1 MADRR
6 QPWRSALGRSDRH
19 RRTREGCR
27 RRHGDPGV
35 PRRARRDAHAQ
46 VRAGRRQHD
55 RTGPRVGE
63 DPRADSD
70 SPGIIGDMTVA
81 TDLVSEI
88 QALKAKRHAAILAHN
103 YQIPPIQDLADVV
116 ADSLQMARRATE
128 LDAPLLVICGV
139 HFMAET
145 AAIANP
151 GKRVLIPDPDA
162 GCSLAATI
170 QAADVRAWRTEHPDG
185 LVVAYVNTSADVK
198 AEADYCCTSGN
209 AVAVIRALPP
219 DVPVLF
225 LPDVFLGNYL
235 RTVTGRQLDVWMG
248 ECHVHAG
255 LTREALEQRRVEYPD
270 AEFLVHPE
278 CGCVTSAMYYAE
290 TEGDVAGG
298 RTQIVSTEQMMRRA
312 RVSPARRFVVA
323 TETGVLHRLRREN
336 PGKEFVAAREGA
348 ECRYMKQITLENLRD
363 SLRDLQYEVTV
374 APEIAVRA
382 RRAIDRMLAIG

>member
-1 MADRR
+1 MGA
-6 QPWRSALGRSDRH
+6 S
-19 RRTREGCR
+19 T
-27 RRHGDPGV
+27 V
-35 PRRARRDAHAQ
+35 TTTARRLIAEINAL
-46 VRAGRRQHD
+46 RSERR
-55 RTGPRVGE
+55 
-63 DPRADSD
+63 
-70 SPGIIGDMTVA
+70 
-81 TDLVSEI
+81 
-88 QALKAKRHAAILAHN
+88 AAILAHN
-103 YQIPPIQDLADVV
+103 YQRPEVQDLADVV

-128 LDAPLLVICGV
+128 LDAPVLVICGV

-151 GKRVLIPDPDA
+151 DKRVLIPDPSA

-170 QAADVRAWRTEHPDG
+170 QAADVRAWRATHRDG
-185 LVVAYVNTSADVK
+185 IVVAYVNTAADVK

-209 AVAVIRALPP
+209 AVAVIKTLPP

-235 RTVTGRQLDVWMG
+235 RKVTGRPIDVWLG

-255 LTREALEQRRVEYPD
+255 LTREMLAERRAAYPD

-290 TEGDVAGG
+290 TEGDVATG
-298 RTQIVSTEQMMRRA
+298 RMQIVSTEQMMRRA
-312 RVSPARRFVVA
+312 RVSPAQRFVVA

-336 PGKEFVAAREGA
+336 PGKEFIAAQESA

-363 SLRDLQYEVTV
+363 ALRDLKYAVTV
-374 APEIAVRA
+374 PSDVAARA

>member
-1 MADRR
+1 MGA
-6 QPWRSALGRSDRH
+6 STL
-19 RRTREGCR
+19 TTT
-27 RRHGDPGV
+27 
-35 PRRARRDAHAQ
+35 ARRLIAEINAL
-46 VRAGRRQHD
+46 RSERR
-55 RTGPRVGE
+55 
-63 DPRADSD
+63 
-70 SPGIIGDMTVA
+70 
-81 TDLVSEI
+81 
-88 QALKAKRHAAILAHN
+88 AAILAHN
-103 YQIPPIQDLADVV
+103 YQRPEVQDLADVV

-128 LDAPLLVICGV
+128 LDAPVLVICGV

-151 GKRVLIPDPDA
+151 EKRVLIPDPSA

-170 QAADVRAWRTEHPDG
+170 QAADVRAWRATHRDG
-185 LVVAYVNTSADVK
+185 IVVAYVNTAADVK

-209 AVAVIRALPP
+209 AVAVIKTLPP

-235 RTVTGRQLDVWMG
+235 RKVTGRPIDVWLG

-255 LTREALEQRRVEYPD
+255 LTREMLAERRAAYPD

-290 TEGDVAGG
+290 TEGDIAAG
-298 RTQIVSTEQMMRRA
+298 RMQIVSTEQMMRRA
-312 RVSPARRFVVA
+312 RVSPAQRFVVA

-336 PGKEFVAAREGA
+336 PGKEFIAAQESA

-363 SLRDLQYEVTV
+363 ALRDLKYAVTV
-374 APEIAVRA
+374 PTDVAARA

>member
-1 MADRR
+1 MGTSTIE
-6 QPWRSALGRSDRH
+6 QG
-19 RRTREGCR
+19 TR
-27 RRHGDPGV
+27 
-35 PRRARRDAHAQ
+35 
-46 VRAGRRQHD
+46 
-55 RTGPRVGE
+55 
-63 DPRADSD
+63 
-70 SPGIIGDMTVA
+70 
-81 TDLVSEI
+81 DLVAEI
-88 QALKAKRHAAILAHN
+88 NALRTEHGAVILAHN
-103 YQIPPIQDLADVV
+103 YQRPEIQDLADVV
-116 ADSLQMARRATE
+116 ADSLQMARRATA
-128 LDAPLLVICGV
+128 LDAPVLVICGV

-151 GKRVLIPDPDA
+151 DKQVLIPDLTA

-170 QAADVRAWRTEHPDG
+170 QAADVRAWRATHPDG
-185 LVVAYVNTSADVK
+185 VVVAYVNTAAEVK

-225 LPDVFLGNYL
+225 LPDMYLGNYL
-235 RTVTGRQLDVWMG
+235 RRVTGRTIDVWMG

-255 LTREALEQRRVEYPD
+255 LTREVLEERRTAYPD

-290 TEGDVAGG
+290 TEGDVASG

-336 PGKEFVAAREGA
+336 PGKEFLAARETA
-348 ECRYMKQITLENLRD
+348 ECRYMKQITLEKLRD
-363 SLRDLQYEVTV
+363 SLRDLKYEVTV
-374 APEIAVRA
+374 PAEVAARA
-382 RRAIDRMLAIG
+382 RRAIERMLAIG